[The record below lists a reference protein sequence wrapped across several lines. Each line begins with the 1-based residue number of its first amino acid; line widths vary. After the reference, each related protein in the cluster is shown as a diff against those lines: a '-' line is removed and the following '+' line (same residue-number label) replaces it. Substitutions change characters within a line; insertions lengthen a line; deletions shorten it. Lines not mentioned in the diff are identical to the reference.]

1 MDFKTLGANIVKK
14 AKKWGADEAEACL
27 ENVQNFD
34 VTVRQGEIET
44 LQKSVCRGLGLRVFV
59 NKQLGFSYT
68 SDLTEKT
75 VDDAVKKTI
84 DLARITEAKPWN
96 GLPDFALH
104 PLPDL
109 DLYDRGIAAV
119 PDEKKIAIA
128 REVEKIALGLDK
140 RITNTNGGDF
150 SNRER
155 EFGIFNSRG
164 VACVY
169 RETEC
174 SFGTSIVVG
183 EGNNMQSGGWS
194 SVKRFFKEL
203 APVEEVAKTAVSR
216 ATEKLGPKP
225 VPTKVVPVI
234 FDRYAARAFW
244 MGILY
249 ALDGDAVFRKVT
261 FMSDMLGQLITTP
274 LLTIIDD
281 PTIPR
286 FVAAVPF
293 DGEGK
298 VTGKNLII
306 DQGVLKTFFY
316 DSQTARK
323 AKVTVNT
330 MTKREGYKS
339 PPYASFLNIIVAKG
353 QNTFDS
359 LFKDIKDGLY
369 VKGMRGLG
377 TDATTGSF
385 SVGVSG
391 FWIVDGAPAFPVDGL
406 TLGGTTLEILKKID
420 KVADDTDMR
429 GTVSSP
435 SFRISELTVGGKEE

>member
-1 MDFKTLGANIVKK
+1 V
-14 AKKWGADEAEACL
+14 
-27 ENVQNFD
+27 
-34 VTVRQGEIET
+34 
-44 LQKSVCRGLGLRVFV
+44 
-59 NKQLGFSYT
+59 
-68 SDLTEKT
+68 
-75 VDDAVKKTI
+75 
-84 DLARITEAKPWN
+84 
-96 GLPDFALH
+96 
-104 PLPDL
+104 
-109 DLYDRGIAAV
+109 
-119 PDEKKIAIA
+119 
-128 REVEKIALGLDK
+128 
-140 RITNTNGGDF
+140 
-150 SNRER
+150 
-155 EFGIFNSRG
+155 
-164 VACVY
+164 
-169 RETEC
+169 
-174 SFGTSIVVG
+174 
-183 EGNNMQSGGWS
+183 
-194 SVKRFFKEL
+194 
-203 APVEEVAKTAVSR
+203 
-216 ATEKLGPKP
+216 
-225 VPTKVVPVI
+225 
-234 FDRYAARAFW
+234 
-244 MGILY
+244 
-249 ALDGDAVFRKVT
+249 
-261 FMSDMLGQLITTP
+261 
-274 LLTIIDD
+274 TIIDD

-286 FVAAVPF
+286 FVASVPF

-298 VTGKNLII
+298 VTGKNLIV

-391 FWIVDGAPAFPVDGL
+391 FWISDGAPAFPVDGL

-435 SFRISELTVGGKEE
+435 SFRISELTVGGKEG